1 MSINKQY
8 FNKILSYLS
17 SNRKELLYSI
27 IITLIFFG
35 SFYRMNYT
43 TDTYADI
50 MGNYA
55 NISSNFLGAGRFF
68 AYALYML
75 YKIGISINYVYL
87 VSFTLAILSISA
99 SIFILGGYL
108 QSIVKSKKTLPYLL
122 ATLLVINPFTIELL
136 FYLEKGIMTSAIL
149 FAILGAISFH
159 KYTKKQQKA
168 QLFISFLFAFLC
180 CCSYQGIIGLYIT
193 LSATFMLLDNNR
205 TKIKSFIL
213 CTLIYLAAI
222 IANILIA
229 KLINGST
236 KSSVAN
242 LDILESIKALTSGS
256 IRMVALYN
264 IIPAII
270 VYLLLAFTIIS
281 FICNTNT
288 KNKTSYIE
296 LLVII
301 ILIIGSSILPY
312 LSQSPNNIWFVP
324 RSSWPFA
331 AGISI
336 ILIYIYGQKSV
347 KAKTL
352 NIAKAS
358 CCIMLLLE
366 FLSFNQI
373 IIDHYQT
380 NAIDKEV
387 ISQIGEK
394 ISEFE
399 KSNNTKITN
408 VSIIHDDSIIYT
420 YPQKRAIGD
429 AQVMAMA
436 TSWSDVNSL
445 NYYTGRNLTPT
456 RISNLD
462 NVDCS
467 NNNNIQLDVI
477 FPTKDIVVICK
488 H

>member
-68 AYALYML
+68 AYALYVM

-193 LSATFMLLDNNR
+193 LSATFMLLDNNNNNK
-205 TKIKSFIL
+205 TKIKNFIL

-222 IANILIA
+222 IANLLIA

-236 KSSVAN
+236 KSSVAS

-270 VYLLLAFTIIS
+270 VYLLLAITIIS
-281 FICNTNT
+281 FICDTNT
-288 KNKTSYIE
+288 KNRTSYIE
-296 LLVII
+296 LFVII
-301 ILIIGSSILPY
+301 ILIISSSILPY

-331 AGISI
+331 AGISMYPPAPKFRLGI
-336 ILIYIYGQKSV
+336 CAPRSILSPTYRKLAIYRQE
-347 KAKTL
+347 
-352 NIAKAS
+352 AS
-358 CCIMLLLE
+358 ESLPPSSYLGYKKQNHQ
-366 FLSFNQI
+366 SDNQ
-373 IIDHYQT
+373 
-380 NAIDKEV
+380 
-387 ISQIGEK
+387 
-394 ISEFE
+394 
-399 KSNNTKITN
+399 
-408 VSIIHDDSIIYT
+408 
-420 YPQKRAIGD
+420 R
-429 AQVMAMA
+429 
-436 TSWSDVNSL
+436 
-445 NYYTGRNLTPT
+445 
-456 RISNLD
+456 
-462 NVDCS
+462 
-467 NNNNIQLDVI
+467 
-477 FPTKDIVVICK
+477 
-488 H
+488 

>member
-1 MSINKQY
+1 
-8 FNKILSYLS
+8 
-17 SNRKELLYSI
+17 
-27 IITLIFFG
+27 
-35 SFYRMNYT
+35 MNYT

-222 IANILIA
+222 IANLLIA

-399 KSNNTKITN
+399 KSNNAKITN

-436 TSWSDVNSL
+436 TSWSDINSL